1 VNAEDYLEK
10 MLKKEEIYFGIKSQ
24 EYYNSL
30 INSWMNDKNNSK
42 HRFDT
47 IKLYLPN
54 AKKILDMGFGCGTFM
69 FYGLINN
76 YDIYGIDPSKWK
88 FRFNEMKI
96 KEYSYPS
103 EWINR
108 FVIRYGENLPFEDN
122 FFDCISTYQTLEH
135 VQNIDLVLKEM
146 LRVIKS
152 EGGIH
157 LKFPDY
163 TSTFEA
169 HYLVPWLPFF
179 PKRLARMYLRLLKKP
194 VLGLDTLQYITR
206 NNIIKRISRICK
218 EKSSWKIK
226 IVDVKKVKV
235 ERELKKRKIPR
246 LRGITYLLY
255 LFFEYLKSF
264 FRTEIS
270 CDLFIY
276 IKKH

>member
-1 VNAEDYLEK
+1 MNAEEFLEK
-10 MLKKEEIYFGIKSQ
+10 MLKKEELYFGKKSQ

-30 INSWMNDKNNSK
+30 VNSWMNDNNNSK
-42 HRFDT
+42 HRFDS
-47 IKLYLPN
+47 IKLFLPN
-54 AKKILDMGFGCGTFM
+54 AKKILDMGSGCGTFM
-69 FYGLINN
+69 FYGFIHN
-76 YDIYGIDPSKWK
+76 YDMYGIDPSKWK
-88 FRFNEMKI
+88 FRFNEMKARD
-96 KEYSYPS
+96 YSYPS

-108 FVIRYGENLPFEDN
+108 FIIGYGENLPFEDN
-122 FFDCISTYQTLEH
+122 FFDCVSTYQTLEH
-135 VQNIDLVLKEM
+135 VQNLDLVLKEM

-163 TSTFEA
+163 VSTFEG

-179 PKRLARMYLRLLKKP
+179 PKRLAMMYLRLLKKP

-206 NNIIKRISRICK
+206 NDIIKRISRICK
-218 EKSSWKIK
+218 EKSSWKSK
-226 IVDVKKVKV
+226 IIDVKKVKV

-246 LRGITYLLY
+246 LNGITYLFY
-255 LFFEYLKSF
+255 LFFEYLMSF
-264 FRTEIS
+264 FRKEIS

>member
-1 VNAEDYLEK
+1 MNAEDYLEK
-10 MLKKEEIYFGIKSQ
+10 MLKKEEIYFGKKSQ

-30 INSWMNDKNNSK
+30 IYSWMNDKNNSK

-54 AKKILDMGFGCGTFM
+54 TKKILDMGFGCGTFM
-69 FYGLINN
+69 FYGLIHN
-76 YDIYGIDPSKWK
+76 YDMYGIDPSKWK

-108 FVIRYGENLPFEDN
+108 FIIRYGENLPCEDN
-122 FFDCISTYQTLEH
+122 FFDCVSTYQTLEH
-135 VQNIDLVLKEM
+135 VQNLDLVLKEM

-163 TSTFEA
+163 ISTFEA

-179 PKRLARMYLRLLKKP
+179 PKRLARMYLRLLKRP
-194 VLGLDTLQYITR
+194 VLGLETLQYITR

-218 EKSSWKIK
+218 EKTSWKIK

-255 LFFEYLKSF
+255 LFFEYLISF